1 VRRSA
6 GPLLSSGS
14 RQHPR
19 SPTRAA
25 PLLCALLLG
34 CPHAPMRLGKA
45 SHEGPAIRVADAD
58 ELARR
63 VQEVNDG
70 YGTMETVH
78 RVTIEI
84 ALGEG
89 RSEKRSFK
97 ALLAI
102 RRPGHFRVQLLGPM
116 QIRLMDLL
124 YEAGQVKVVQLA
136 DELRRSS
143 RIGELVNDIAGD
155 IAAIYR
161 LDPQPHPTRR
171 RLEETVS
178 TASGRAPL
186 YELRELRDDTLLRQ
200 MTVFAATLAVSR
212 AEIPDGQGGSRTI
225 TYGEYEHFGPLVVP
239 RQIHLSREGRVFY
252 WLAIQVE
259 SATIDPK
266 LDDRLFLYQG
276 QEDRGR

>member
-1 VRRSA
+1 MRGA
-6 GPLLSSGS
+6 GMLACVV
-14 RQHPR
+14 
-19 SPTRAA
+19 T
-25 PLLCALLLG
+25 LLG
-34 CPHAPMRLGKA
+34 CPHAPLRLGKA
-45 SHEGPAIRVADAD
+45 IQEGPALRVADAD

-89 RSEKRSFK
+89 RSEKRSFR

-124 YEAGQVKVVQLA
+124 YQAGRVQVMHLA

-143 RIGELVNDIAGD
+143 RIGELCEDIAGD
-155 IAAIYR
+155 IAAIFR

-171 RLEETVS
+171 GLEETVS
-178 TASGRAPL
+178 FASGRAPL
-186 YELRELRDDTLLRQ
+186 YELRELKDEVLMRQ
-200 MTVFAATLAVSR
+200 MTIFAATMAVSR
-212 AEIPDGQGGSRTI
+212 TELPDGKGGLRTI
-225 TYGEYEHFGPLVVP
+225 TYGEYEHYGTLMVP

-252 WLAIQVE
+252 WLAVQVE

-266 LDDRLFLYQG
+266 LDDRLFLYEG
-276 QEDRGR
+276 KEGRGR